1 MVPSSSMRSIA
12 SRLSVP
18 FYLSALCFLV
28 LFLYGPS
35 LKIGFFSS
43 GFDDNVY
50 VTENRRL
57 ALNRENLYFLFT
69 HFFNG
74 DYLPLTYLSLSLDH
88 LIWGLNPFGYHLT
101 NILIHSLNAILLYF
115 CFIAITQRQALS
127 LFAAALWAAH
137 PVNVEAVVL
146 VAQRKT
152 LLAGCFFLLAFF
164 RYQKFSS
171 SNDPAAYVQSLF
183 FFVLSLLAKSTGVIL
198 PFLLLLY
205 EYRFHRPQ
213 WSLSNKI
220 PFLLVGLAGAALTVA
235 SKWSDW
241 GAKGLYGGDLF
252 TTSMIM
258 AQVYIEYLVG
268 LALPYSLLPYYA
280 YGSPSPL
287 QGGLLTLGLAFLIGF
302 TVYFRK
308 EFPDFFFFIAWFF
321 IALIPVSN
329 LVPGATIRADRFLYI
344 PSMIFA
350 LWLAQVVVTGLEG
363 IRRLHPNLRQIMPAL
378 IILSY
383 GYISADYVRDWLN
396 PLILWERSLRRY
408 PNHPVV
414 LHEIGAIW
422 HKLGDKNRALDYYRR
437 TMQSDLC
444 YGVSYNNAG
453 VIYYERKSYA
463 AAQDLFRKA
472 IECEPKII
480 QAYVNLGLTYV
491 TLGKEKDALAYIEKA
506 TALDPELKKDAKLI
520 ALMDRL
526 RRDLGE

>member
-1 MVPSSSMRSIA
+1 LPRPGSP
-12 SRLSVP
+12 L
-18 FYLSALCFLV
+18 YLLV
-28 LFLYGPS
+28 LCLLVFFLYGPS
-35 LKIGFFSS
+35 LMVGFFSS
-43 GFDDNVY
+43 GFDDDVF
-50 VTENRRL
+50 VTANRRL
-57 ALNRENLYFLFT
+57 SLSWENLYFLFT

-88 LIWGLNPFGYHLT
+88 AIWGLNPLGYHLT
-101 NILIHSLNAILLYF
+101 NIMLHFINASLLYF
-115 CFIAITQRQALS
+115 CFIAITQRRALS

-152 LLAGCFFLLAFF
+152 LLAGCFFLLAFL
-164 RYQKFSS
+164 RYRKFST
-171 SNDPAAYVQSLF
+171 SNLRTDYFQSLF
-183 FFVLSLLAKSTGVIL
+183 FFILSLAAKSTGVIL

-205 EYRFHRPQ
+205 EYRFHRPR
-213 WSLSNKI
+213 LSIYNKI
-220 PFLLVGLAGAALTVA
+220 PFLLLGLAGAALTVA

-258 AQVYIEYLVG
+258 AQVYIEYLVS

-280 YGSPSPL
+280 YGSPTLL
-287 QGGLLTLGLAFLIGF
+287 QGALPTLGLAFLIGF
-302 TVYFRK
+302 TIYFRK
-308 EFPDFFFFIAWFF
+308 KFPNFFFFIAWFF

-350 LWLAQVVVTGLEG
+350 LWLAQAVLNGLEG
-363 IRRLHPNLRQIMPAL
+363 KKRLHPNMWKIVPAL

-383 GYISADYVRDWLN
+383 GYISASYVRDWLN

-422 HKLGDKNRALDYYRR
+422 HKLGDKNRALDYYWK
-437 TMQSDLC
+437 TIQSHVC
-444 YGVSYNNAG
+444 YGVTYNNAG

-463 AAQDLFRKA
+463 EAQDLFRKA

-491 TLGKEKDALAYIEKA
+491 TLRKEKEALAYIEKA
-506 TALDPELKKDAKLI
+506 TALDPELRKNAKLI